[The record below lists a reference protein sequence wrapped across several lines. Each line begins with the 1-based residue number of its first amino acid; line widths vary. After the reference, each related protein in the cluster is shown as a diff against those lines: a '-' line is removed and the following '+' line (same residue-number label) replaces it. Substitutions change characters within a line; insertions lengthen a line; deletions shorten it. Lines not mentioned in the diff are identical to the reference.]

1 MATFLCRRTAPI
13 SSSKSNLLPEN
24 PSRIRQMV
32 AHEYCLSRVQR
43 ILDFSCGFATIQ
55 TFNLNP
61 PTPNPQ
67 PSDPQP
73 QPPNTEP
80 QTPNAQWRR
89 RQTTGTCS
97 SGSRQ
102 SPPEAPTSCR
112 AHPECKVVL
121 CPGGTILNATSYDG
135 TSRIGCISWTDSV
148 SFLTRPPPLAE
159 LIRPILD
166 IIPQRTALRALW
178 DLRAVCNPP

>member
-1 MATFLCRRTAPI
+1 
-13 SSSKSNLLPEN
+13 
-24 PSRIRQMV
+24 MV

-43 ILDFSCGFATIQ
+43 ILDFSCGFAEIQ
-55 TFNLNP
+55 TFNLHPPSLPPTPNPQPPTPNPSPPTSNPSP

-89 RQTTGTCS
+89 RQTTATCS

-121 CPGGTILNATSYDG
+121 CPGGKILNVTFYDG

-178 DLRAVCNPP
+178 DLRAVCNPL